1 MVVYVVSLAQE
12 GTTWSK
18 LFRGVTSRQ
27 PARQTARFIWDQN
40 YAPSLIVVLS
50 ARKIWKSIAAVL
62 KSVIFYQQKKQ
73 KSYHRDR
80 FFALFQWLCVRTS
93 LKLHIRPRKRVV
105 FLAKKFVTFRFCRP
119 GHYSWFIKRIC
130 YSYQLNTVSLVV
142 NTLVYDAIG
151 PGFDSGWIL
160 LKKKSLEIWDF
171 SRQIASLHTVPPWF
185 FHNFT
190 CFPRGEI

>member
-1 MVVYVVSLAQE
+1 MSIVCIVFMYFIQLYWCVLCLHFMGFLPFLITIGYRQE

-105 FLAKKFVTFRFCRP
+105 FLSKKIVTFRFCRP
-119 GHYSWFIKRIC
+119 GHYS
-130 YSYQLNTVSLVV
+130 
-142 NTLVYDAIG
+142 
-151 PGFDSGWIL
+151 
-160 LKKKSLEIWDF
+160 
-171 SRQIASLHTVPPWF
+171 
-185 FHNFT
+185 
-190 CFPRGEI
+190 

>member
-1 MVVYVVSLAQE
+1 MHRKSEGKNPKADRETRLVFVLTFVALKNCCLKLHHNQE

-105 FLAKKFVTFRFCRP
+105 FLSKKIVTFRFCRP
-119 GHYSWFIKRIC
+119 GHYS
-130 YSYQLNTVSLVV
+130 
-142 NTLVYDAIG
+142 
-151 PGFDSGWIL
+151 
-160 LKKKSLEIWDF
+160 
-171 SRQIASLHTVPPWF
+171 
-185 FHNFT
+185 
-190 CFPRGEI
+190 